1 MVAAMT
7 SYLKPMVKPEA
18 SGDITVMVVYP
29 GSVYQV

>member
-7 SYLKPMVKPEA
+7 SYLKPLVKAEA
-18 SGDITVMVVYP
+18 SGDIFVMVGFP